1 MRQRDPP
8 GSPGPGAALPPSP
21 AVWRGAPVR
30 SGARCRPPCRGKGAP
45 GGAVPPP
52 GRGAVRALPGRGAAG
67 HGRDGT
73 PVAAAP
79 PLRSAPPA
87 AAGQRERGP
96 GAAAGAAAAPGSP
109 ARPASLL
116 PGPPPPRP
124 PSRLPPGP
132 GAFPKRCPRSRAGG
146 PQGSPSGERD
156 PAPAPGRLKCPEGCV
171 CPRVCQPG
179 CLRCEPGE
187 FRRGRGLW

>member
-8 GSPGPGAALPPSP
+8 AAPGRAPLPLRAPRYGGEPRYGAGPAAAPRVGVRGRPAGPFLP
-21 AVWRGAPVR
+21 RG
-30 SGARCRPPCRGKGAP
+30 GARCGPYLGGGRPAM
-45 GGAVPPP
+45 AVT
-52 GRGAVRALPGRGAAG
+52 GLRWRR
-67 HGRDGT
+67 H
-73 PVAAAP
+73 
-79 PLRSAPPA
+79 LRSAPP

-109 ARPASLL
+109 VRPASLL